1 MYREASNTSVIYS
14 FPAKPRIAA
23 NRIAEQMRRMKEIEA
38 SRSEDVV
45 STTSWYH
52 EAAVAEDRTKD
63 RKDRR
68 A

>member
-1 MYREASNTSVIYS
+1 MQHEVRNTAIIYS
-14 FPAKPRIAA
+14 FPARPRIAA

-38 SRSEDVV
+38 SRSEPIA
-45 STTSWYH
+45 SAASWYH
-52 EAAVAEDRTKD
+52 EAAMAED